1 MAFIILLLLLFFW
14 TDFRM
19 TVFFNIS
26 IMFLSNIKI
35 YSWQRLWSTYTGE
48 IVTIYV
54 VGKSMTAV
62 LFAGGRMNV
71 INCFYTGGHNITL
84 FLCTLI
90 VRNLDDCWYSFTF
103 YICSVKCT
111 FIKTNK
117 YN

>member
-84 FLCTLI
+84 FL
-90 VRNLDDCWYSFTF
+90 
-103 YICSVKCT
+103 
-111 FIKTNK
+111 
-117 YN
+117 

>member
-1 MAFIILLLLLFFW
+1 M
-14 TDFRM
+14 
-19 TVFFNIS
+19 
-26 IMFLSNIKI
+26 
-35 YSWQRLWSTYTGE
+35 GE

-84 FLCTLI
+84 FLCTSI
-90 VRNLDDCWYSFTF
+90 VRNLDDYCWYSFTF

-111 FIKTNK
+111 L
-117 YN
+117 